1 MERKQIHI
9 HILNPVIFTCGQ
21 VDRKGTLLLYMKC
34 SFSINQWLLQSM
46 QRYIISLKMELMEL
60 LFRLIMKNVEGI
72 MKLIVNRDLR
82 EQLCYN
88 SKIRKYSKSDEVAKI
103 YQIVN

>member
-1 MERKQIHI
+1 
-9 HILNPVIFTCGQ
+9 
-21 VDRKGTLLLYMKC
+21 
-34 SFSINQWLLQSM
+34 
-46 QRYIISLKMELMEL
+46 MELMEL